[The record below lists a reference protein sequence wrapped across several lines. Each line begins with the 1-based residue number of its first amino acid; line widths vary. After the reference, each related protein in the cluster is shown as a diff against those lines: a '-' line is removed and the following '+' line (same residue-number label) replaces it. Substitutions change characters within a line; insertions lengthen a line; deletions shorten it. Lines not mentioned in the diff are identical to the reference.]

1 MAEFKTGDFV
11 VLTGSSAFAG
21 KIARL
26 TFRAPDSDFCLPDG
40 HGHIGCEAGDWVLEF
55 AQKVPAF
62 LRGCQ
67 TPCMTKY
74 LCCPQAQLRHLGA
87 APGLDAL
94 FAPATS
100 RTEQAGMTAA

>member
-26 TFRAPDSDFCLPDG
+26 TFRAPGRDFCLPDG

-55 AQKVPAF
+55 AQKVPA
-62 LRGCQ
+62 LMRNCR

-74 LCCPQAQLRHLGA
+74 LCSPQSQFRRLEETAGLEQLFGPMRQSS
-87 APGLDAL
+87 PAL
-94 FAPATS
+94 
-100 RTEQAGMTAA
+100 TAD